1 MFRTAGAGSGA
12 APGGDDDC
20 DNFGAEV
27 HEALNDLVATGFSW
41 RGIVVSESPMIRV
54 GPLTLANNVV
64 IAPMSGVSDLPFRRA
79 AAVGGAGLV
88 VSEMV
93 ASVELAKARPDVV
106 RRAEGDPSIF
116 PFAIQLA
123 GREEGWMAEG
133 ARLAE
138 AAGADIIDINMGCPS
153 RQVTG
158 KACGSALMREPE
170 RALRLIEAT
179 VKATTKPVTLKM
191 RLGWDRDCLNA
202 PALAKAAEEAGV
214 CMITVHGRTRNQFYA
229 GSADWAAVKETKQAV
244 SIPVIVNG
252 DINTLEDAR
261 AAVAASG
268 ADGVMIGRGAIG
280 RPWLGGAI
288 AEAIV
293 SDAGSISVPPLNQQT
308 SGMLAHY
315 RDMIAH
321 YGEPLGVRVAR
332 KHLSAF
338 VEQAPVEISM
348 AVRKAFRTA
357 VCKAARPSTVE
368 ELLFRFTEG
377 SEVLTA
383 DAA

>member
-1 MFRTAGAGSGA
+1 
-12 APGGDDDC
+12 
-20 DNFGAEV
+20 
-27 HEALNDLVATGFSW
+27 
-41 RGIVVSESPMIRV
+41 MIRI
-54 GPLTLANNVV
+54 GPIDLANNVA

-79 AAVGGAGLV
+79 AAAGGAGLV

-93 ASVELAKARPDVV
+93 ASAELAKARPDVV
-106 RRAEGDPSIF
+106 RRAEGDLSIR

-123 GREEGWMAEG
+123 GREEHWMAEG

-170 RALRLIEAT
+170 RAIRLIEAT
-179 VKATTKPVTLKM
+179 VQATSKPVTLKM

-202 PALAKAAEEAGV
+202 PALAKAAEDAGV
-214 CMITVHGRTRNQFYA
+214 QMITVHGRTRNQFYT
-229 GSADWAAVKETKQAV
+229 GRADWAAVRATRDAV

-252 DINTLEDAR
+252 DINSLDDAR
-261 AAVAASG
+261 AALALSG

-288 AEAIV
+288 AKALANGAAE
-293 SDAGSISVPPLNQQT
+293 ISVPSLDCQIDA
-308 SGMLAHY
+308 MRAHY
-315 RDMIAH
+315 RDIIAH

-332 KHLSAF
+332 KHLAAF
-338 VEQAPVEISM
+338 VDQAPI
-348 AVRKAFRTA
+348 ARGA
-357 VCKAARPSTVE
+357 AARKTIRMEICKSACPSVVD
-368 ELLFRFTEG
+368 ELLCRFAEQRDL
-377 SEVLTA
+377 EVA